1 MSDHTS
7 EERLF
12 AAYVMVK
19 DHVTVKDPVT
29 KVTLCGGYPIR
40 IALDAED
47 YVIVAVDCYEQ
58 LPMGVDPLV
67 TLKGLTLKDEDG
79 NYLVQVPASWCNFL
93 TSEEADNIMD
103 LIRIDQHLLASA

>member
-1 MSDHTS
+1 MRDHTS
-7 EERLF
+7 EERHF
-12 AAYVMVK
+12 CEYVMVK
-19 DHVTVKDPVT
+19 DPVSGI
-29 KVTLCGGYPIR
+29 TLNEGYPIG

-47 YVIVAVDCYEQ
+47 YVIITVNIYDQ

-67 TLKGLTLKDEDG
+67 TLKGATLKNEDG

-103 LIRIDQHLLASA
+103 LIKIDQHLLASA